1 MAKKKLTLEDMLVP
15 VDEIPYEV
23 PENWCWT
30 RLKYIGSLVTGNT
43 PSKNNKDLYGN
54 DIAFIK
60 PTDLNQGRNL
70 NSSTEYLSTLGG
82 EKARLLPKG
91 STAVCCIGATIGKV
105 AYLNIKG
112 ATNQQI
118 NTIVPNKKAINDLFV
133 YYYTLSNQFQSD
145 LIENSSSTTL
155 PIINKSRMEKLLIP
169 LPPLAEQE
177 RIVNRI
183 ESLFDKV
190 DRAAELIDEAR
201 DGFEKR
207 RAAILELAFSG
218 ELTKKWR
225 EENGVS
231 DEWKEKSLK
240 DICKLTSGGTPSRKN
255 ENYYNGNIPWIKTG
269 EIRWNEIYDS
279 EEHITEEA
287 IVNSSAKL
295 IPENTVLVAM
305 YGQGL
310 TRGRAAILKKPSTTN
325 QAVCALIPTNEITC
339 EFLYYY
345 FMKNYWKFREAAKGG
360 NQENLSGKVIGNFS
374 IQIPSLKEQI
384 EIVNVLKKLLDKESN
399 VEDITYI
406 EENINIIKKSI
417 LAKAFRGELGS
428 NDLNEESSIELLKEL
443 IK

>member
-15 VDEIPYEV
+15 MDEIPYDV
-23 PENWCWT
+23 PENWCWVK
-30 RLKYIGSLVTGNT
+30 LGSIAKFSQGIQV
-43 PSKNNKDLYGN
+43 SVNNQFDELNEKRIRFIRIVDYTQSTN
-54 DIAFIK
+54 DI
-60 PTDLNQGRNL
+60 R
-70 NSSTEYLSTLGG
+70 Y
-82 EKARLLPKG
+82 
-91 STAVCCIGATIGKV
+91 
-105 AYLNIKG
+105 
-112 ATNQQI
+112 
-118 NTIVPNKKAINDLFV
+118 
-133 YYYTLSNQFQSD
+133 
-145 LIENSSSTTL
+145 IEI
-155 PIINKSRMEKLLIP
+155 PNKSRNCFVNKNDIVMVRYGCPGVVGRGIDGVIANNMFKIDVIDGLITKDYLFYYLKSSEVFNRLNKSGGSSTMP
-169 LPPLAEQE
+169 AINFKVVSDINIAIPPLAEQE
-177 RIVNRI
+177 RIVKRI

-190 DRAAELIDEAR
+190 DRAAELVDEAR

-207 RAAILELAFSG
+207 RAAILERAFSG